1 VNEAVKRSIAALT
14 VAMALAT
21 GAGAKPLDFH
31 ALPAPEKHHNPN
43 FSLQIIEDPAV
54 DQKPVHNSGMIAQ
67 TEVMPGGVLGVGI
80 LKAAPNKFGA
90 GEWRADPGAPRSRK
104 AAVTFKLRF

>member
-1 VNEAVKRSIAALT
+1 VKRVVAALT
-14 VAMALAT
+14 FILALAT
-21 GAGAKPLDFH
+21 GAGAKALDFH
-31 ALPAPEKHHNPN
+31 ALPAPEKHHNRN
-43 FSLQIIEDPAV
+43 FSVQIIEDPVV
-54 DQKPVHNSGMIAQ
+54 DQKPVHNSGMVAQ
-67 TEVMPGGVLGVGI
+67 TQVMPGGVLGVGI

>member
-1 VNEAVKRSIAALT
+1 MNEAVKRFLAALMSS
-14 VAMALAT
+14 MALAT
-21 GAGAKPLDFH
+21 GAGAMPLDFH
-31 ALPAPEKHHNPN
+31 ALPAPEKHQNRN
-43 FSLQIIEDPAV
+43 LSLQIIEDPAV
-54 DQKPVHNSGMIAQ
+54 GQEPIHNSGMIAQ
-67 TEVMPGGVLGVGI
+67 TQVMPGGVLGVGI

>member
-1 VNEAVKRSIAALT
+1 MNEAVKRVVAALAF
-14 VAMALAT
+14 AMALAT

-31 ALPAPEKHHNPN
+31 ALPPPDRHHGRN
-43 FSLQIIEDPAV
+43 FSVQIIRDPVV
-54 DQKPVHNSGMIAQ
+54 DQKPVHNSGMLAQ
-67 TEVMPGGVLGVGI
+67 TQVMPGGVLGVGI